1 MVKEYGPDEQ
11 WKQLLRMFLVVAVGL
26 GIWIGIGV
34 ATDDGPDQGPCEQ
47 YTSQEAFEACADA
60 YYNR

>member
-26 GIWIGIGV
+26 GLWISIGI
-34 ATDDGPDQGPCEQ
+34 ALDEGPDLGPCEQ
-47 YTSQEAFEACADA
+47 YTVQEAFESCADA